1 MANPAADTPAGRLLR
16 KLGRVSRFHDPED
29 MGDFGM
35 PARASMEDLL
45 APHAE
50 AGRNSRL
57 GPLEKVHVFWFAG
70 ASCDGCTV
78 SVTGARSP
86 TIESLLMG
94 AHPGLPRVILHHP
107 VVNLE
112 SGPAF
117 LRAQEL
123 AVQGRLGS
131 PYVVVVEGS
140 ICDEV
145 AALVDGGYWCGQG
158 EEPWGIDGALR
169 DVSAAEWVA
178 RLAPQAAATIAI
190 GTCATWG
197 GVPAAAGNPTDAMG
211 VVDFLGTGYRS
222 AAGLPVVNIP
232 GCAPVGDNFTE
243 TAAAL
248 LYFLQGFGPLP
259 EFDDLGRPAWLYGE
273 TVHHQ
278 CGRAA
283 SYDEETFAQEFGE
296 KDCLVEL
303 GCWGPVVECNINSR
317 GAING
322 AGGCMNTGGACIGCT
337 MPGFPDAFVPFHAP
351 PPADVKSHASTRL
364 RRGVLKPM
372 RRYSEGRLG
381 DLGSLQGEWAPTDV
395 VHPTHHK
402 GSGRFYDRLRRPSQ
416 PAPSGRNK

>member
-1 MANPAADTPAGRLLR
+1 MVSPDAGTPSGRLLR
-16 KLGRVSRFHDPED
+16 KLGPVSRFHDRAE

-35 PARASMEDLL
+35 PARASMEELL

-78 SVTGARSP
+78 SVTGARTPS
-86 TIESLLMG
+86 IESLLMG
-94 AHPGLPRVILHHP
+94 AHPGLPRVVLHHP
-107 VVNLE
+107 VVTLE

-117 LRAQEL
+117 LRAQEE
-123 AVQGRLGS
+123 AVQGILGA

-140 ICDEV
+140 ICDEL
-145 AALVDGGYWCGQG
+145 AALENGGYWCGQG
-158 EEPWGIDGALR
+158 EEPWGANGAAR
-169 DVSAAEWVA
+169 DVTASEWLA
-178 RLAPQAAATIAI
+178 RLAPAAAATIAI

-197 GVPAAAGNPTDAMG
+197 GVPAAAGNPMGAMG

-222 AAGLPVVNIP
+222 AAGLPVVNVP

-243 TAAAL
+243 TVAAL

-283 SYDEETFAQEFGE
+283 SYDEGVFAAEFGDR
-296 KDCLVEL
+296 DCLVDL

-322 AGGCMNTGGACIGCT
+322 VGGCMNTGGACIGCT
-337 MPGFPDAFVPFHAP
+337 MPGFPDAFSPFHAP
-351 PPADVKSHASTRL
+351 PPAAVKNHASTRS
-364 RRGVLKPM
+364 RQGPLKPM
-372 RRYSEGRLG
+372 RRYSEERLG
-381 DLGSLQGEWAPTDV
+381 DLGAIQGEWASTSVD
-395 VHPTHHK
+395 HAARHK
-402 GSGRFYDRLRRPSQ
+402 GGLRFYDRLRRSSPS
-416 PAPSGRNK
+416 APSGRNS